1 MRRRDGKNR
10 APKRDVKSKPVS
22 SASSSL
28 VGKSAVPPS
37 AKYGKLPPAVPKS
50 LPFTPKQVE
59 HYLKFARNH
68 PQCGKHPN

>member
-1 MRRRDGKNR
+1 LKRRDGKNR

-28 VGKSAVPPS
+28 VGKAAVPPA

-50 LPFTPKQVE
+50 LPFTPDQVKK
-59 HYLKFARNH
+59 YLKFARHHPICRNH
-68 PQCGKHPN
+68 AN